1 MEHRPL
7 TIFQKKPIS
16 VSIESGNTEF
26 KKATKHS
33 EAVRNIRQMGPGY
46 LMQLQGSV
54 KAMKTDGKSPPR
66 I

>member
-16 VSIESGNTEF
+16 VSIESGNIES
-26 KKATKHS
+26 KKATKHT
-33 EAVRNIRQMGPGY
+33 EVVRNIRQIGIGY

-54 KAMKTDGKSPPR
+54 KTMKTDGKNPPM